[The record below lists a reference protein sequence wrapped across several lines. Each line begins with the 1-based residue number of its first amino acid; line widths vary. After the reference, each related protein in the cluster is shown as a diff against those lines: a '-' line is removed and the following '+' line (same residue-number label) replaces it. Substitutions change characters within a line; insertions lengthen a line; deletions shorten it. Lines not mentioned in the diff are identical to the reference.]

1 MNSFADIDY
10 LLLSKESPSSKEAPY
25 KMYLYILY
33 IFVNF
38 SLDRYID
45 SNALMQNAVFL
56 YK

>member
-10 LLLSKESPSSKEAPY
+10 LLLSKESPSSEEAPY

>member
-25 KMYLYILY
+25 KMYLYI
-33 IFVNF
+33 FVNF

>member
-33 IFVNF
+33 FFVNF
-38 SLDRYID
+38 SIDRYID
-45 SNALMQNAVFL
+45 SNALMQNDD
-56 YK
+56 K